1 MDHLIKN
8 LYDFINC
15 VKPNTTTHVFN
26 LLKSRTTCSRLFSLP
41 LLLHYVYGSTIPSL
55 QQSLEEEAEDFEEE
69 IESLQ
74 GRAEVVLQYLHTVSA
89 VAYTSAK
96 EKLERVLRRHPE

>member
-1 MDHLIKN
+1 M
-8 LYDFINC
+8 
-15 VKPNTTTHVFN
+15 
-26 LLKSRTTCSRLFSLP
+26 CSDGLSIVQFRKFKYMIFFVPLP
-41 LLLHYVYGSTIPSL
+41 LHFVYASTITFLS
-55 QQSLEEEAEDFEEE
+55 QSLEEEAEDFEEE

-89 VAYTSAK
+89 VAYTTAK